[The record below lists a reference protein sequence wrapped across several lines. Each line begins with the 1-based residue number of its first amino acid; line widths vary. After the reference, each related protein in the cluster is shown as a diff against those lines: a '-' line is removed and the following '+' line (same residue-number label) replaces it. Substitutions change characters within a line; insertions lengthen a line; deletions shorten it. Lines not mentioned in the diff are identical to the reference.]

1 MAAAAVALLQRR
13 RTSLRAAT
21 DVAPTD
27 YYGLLGLPAY
37 TSDKKEIKAAH
48 RRTVKLVHPD
58 ILGTASGDLQV
69 IVNAAYRTLS
79 DDATRESYDTTLR
92 RSKLAGI
99 AMSQW
104 NKKGKV
110 GLFVDETVCSSCL
123 KCATQCPGTFE
134 VDPLTRKP
142 HVYLQ
147 YGSDQ
152 TDLDIAV
159 YGCPEQAI
167 SWVPRKLIPLLEYCM
182 GKSRSLQGRLSP
194 FQLLAAAHCRVVVLT
209 NPQEL
214 GELPPDA
221 ALREEYSDVLSVLKE
236 NFRTARD
243 QLLEKYLSCDE
254 EAKKEAADIISKNGR
269 PSAQVGDDEERGV
282 FVDETACSRCY
293 KCIEVASSTFA
304 VHRSPERGEKAH
316 AVVQD
321 ADATEILEAAV
332 RACPSRAISF
342 VKKEDVP
349 LLDLAMRES
358 ATLAHTS
365 GVLRGP
371 WEIFQEYVVE
381 DIVRMDLELR
391 DFTPAKTMRDAE
403 SVAEIADIAGE
414 ISTSASAIPE
424 GVRARLWKGIGG
436 DESAVKEL
444 EAMAQGTGEA
454 SSLSRNTLKADL
466 FKFLDV
472 DGNGFLYSEELRG
485 LASELG
491 FEGSDS
497 EWSQEYVMI
506 CSEVGCN
513 PAQGM
518 DFRGFSQ
525 FVDDEEAG
533 YLEDAE
539 IASLLGQPM

>member
-1 MAAAAVALLQRR
+1 
-13 RTSLRAAT
+13 
-21 DVAPTD
+21 
-27 YYGLLGLPAY
+27 
-37 TSDKKEIKAAH
+37 
-48 RRTVKLVHPD
+48 
-58 ILGTASGDLQV
+58 
-69 IVNAAYRTLS
+69 
-79 DDATRESYDTTLR
+79 
-92 RSKLAGI
+92 
-99 AMSQW
+99 
-104 NKKGKV
+104 
-110 GLFVDETVCSSCL
+110 
-123 KCATQCPGTFE
+123 
-134 VDPLTRKP
+134 
-142 HVYLQ
+142 
-147 YGSDQ
+147 
-152 TDLDIAV
+152 
-159 YGCPEQAI
+159 
-167 SWVPRKLIPLLEYCM
+167 
-182 GKSRSLQGRLSP
+182 
-194 FQLLAAAHCRVVVLT
+194 LAAAHCRVVVLT

-293 KCIEVASSTFA
+293 KCVEVASSTFA

-436 DESAVKEL
+436 DESAVK
-444 EAMAQGTGEA
+444 
-454 SSLSRNTLKADL
+454 
-466 FKFLDV
+466 
-472 DGNGFLYSEELRG
+472 
-485 LASELG
+485 
-491 FEGSDS
+491 
-497 EWSQEYVMI
+497 
-506 CSEVGCN
+506 
-513 PAQGM
+513 
-518 DFRGFSQ
+518 
-525 FVDDEEAG
+525 
-533 YLEDAE
+533 
-539 IASLLGQPM
+539 